1 MSLTAVTAPVI
12 FHVDYN
18 LTLEAASVGFPIF
31 VDPFVDIEASYLRTE
46 TSIGIDMEPAAGTL
60 TVIRTAQRTGPLTFR
75 VITPTT

>member
-18 LTLEAASVGFPIF
+18 LTVDLNPIGFPIF
-31 VDPFVDIEASYLRTE
+31 VNPFVDVDVSWLRTE
-46 TSIGIDMEPAAGTL
+46 TSIGISMEESL
-60 TVIRTAQRTGPLTFR
+60 NDNTVILTAQRTGPLTFR

>member
-18 LTLEAASVGFPIF
+18 FTVDTNPIAFPIF
-31 VDPFVDIEASYLRTE
+31 VDPFVDLTASWLRMESSEGISMEASL
-46 TSIGIDMEPAAGTL
+46 DDK
-60 TVIRTAQRTGPLTFR
+60 TVVLTAQRTGPLTFR

>member
-18 LTLEAASVGFPIF
+18 LTVDLNPIAFPIF
-31 VDPFVDIEASYLRTE
+31 VNPFVDVSISWLRTE
-46 TSIGIDMEPAAGTL
+46 TNVGISMEESLNDNTIIL
-60 TVIRTAQRTGPLTFR
+60 TAQRTGPLTFR